1 MTKPDFSTWTRQN
14 LEKFASDSYQEIID
28 LRADLKA
35 ALEAYRDLNKRRKYD
50 EVQSSSSD
58 SITQR

>member
-1 MTKPDFSTWTRQN
+1 MTPPDFSTWSRPN
-14 LEKFASDSYQEIID
+14 LEQFAKDSYQEI
-28 LRADLKA
+28 LYLQADLKA

-58 SITQR
+58 GSIQR

>member
-1 MTKPDFSTWTRQN
+1 MKPDFTTWRREN
-14 LEKFASDSYQEIID
+14 LERFASDSYDEIMH

-35 ALEAYRDLNKRRKYD
+35 ALEAYRNLNTRRKYD
-50 EVQSSSSD
+50 EVQSSNSD

>member
-1 MTKPDFSTWTRQN
+1 MKPDFTTWRRDN
-14 LEKFASDSYQEIID
+14 LERFASDSYDEIMH

-35 ALEAYRDLNKRRKYD
+35 ALEAYRNLNTRRKYD
-50 EVQSSSSD
+50 EVQSSNSD